1 MFVKDNVVPN
11 EELAFLLSP
20 TNEGTETAQDF
31 GEVDKKNPDLL
42 FQSQLL
48 LELQPNTLSGG

>member
-20 TNEGTETAQDF
+20 TTEGRETAQDF
-31 GEVDKKNPDLL
+31 GEADKKNPDLL

-48 LELQPNTLSGG
+48 FELQPNTLSGG

>member
-20 TNEGTETAQDF
+20 TNEGRETAQDF
-31 GEVDKKNPDLL
+31 GEADKKNRDLL

-48 LELQPNTLSGG
+48 LELQPNTLPGG